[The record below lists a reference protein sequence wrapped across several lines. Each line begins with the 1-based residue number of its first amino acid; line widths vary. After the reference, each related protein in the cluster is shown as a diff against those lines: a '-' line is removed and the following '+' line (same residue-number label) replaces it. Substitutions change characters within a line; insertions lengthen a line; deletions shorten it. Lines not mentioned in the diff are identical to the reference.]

1 MNENLLEFIGQI
13 ICVFEDFL
21 DNKGI
26 VIPNPERDDES
37 DASIYGDDYFNL
49 ESGIYDVLEKWGVLE
64 EKEVLA

>member
-13 ICVFEDFL
+13 IFVFEDFL

-26 VIPNPERDDES
+26 VIPNPERNDES

-49 ESGIYDVLEKWGVLE
+49 EAWICDVLERYGVLK

>member
-13 ICVFEDFL
+13 IFVFEDFL

-49 ESGIYDVLEKWGVLE
+49 EAGICDVLGRWGVIE
-64 EKEVLA
+64 EKEALA